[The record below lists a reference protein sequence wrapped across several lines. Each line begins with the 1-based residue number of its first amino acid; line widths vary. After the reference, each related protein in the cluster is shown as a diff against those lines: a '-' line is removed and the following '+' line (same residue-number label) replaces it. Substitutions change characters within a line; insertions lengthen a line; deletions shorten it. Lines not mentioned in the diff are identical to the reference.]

1 MGTTAYVHI
10 PKPKRIQARKAAPRA
25 WKGKLVGYEGDGG
38 HVYKVSRDVGF
49 PQPGDDDNDDTGSM
63 LVNGVPTDPKD
74 PDGDNDV
81 VGFMPVSLTQDDEIS
96 KPEIKQR
103 QMAPVTPSTIH
114 LPTIYGSASTM
125 LRHHR
130 RQLFPPMRQR
140 KLFQS
145 FLPTVGEEPMMT
157 GARITEITNPP
168 TENVPDVIKQ
178 KKEDLW
184 RRLQQLSTQVSQLAE
199 SMDDVRRD
207 ADNIERSASKES
219 DDLTPSPER
228 QRAVY
233 EYPFSSPIQQASVSP
248 SREIISIQSSPDL
261 SLKTQL
267 HRLHHHRRSRRANIG
282 IAPDRYHD
290 PEQKHLAV
298 EYEKRDRDIQRT
310 ARGPRRKKAT

>member
-1 MGTTAYVHI
+1 MPET
-10 PKPKRIQARKAAPRA
+10 
-25 WKGKLVGYEGDGG
+25 
-38 HVYKVSRDVGF
+38 
-49 PQPGDDDNDDTGSM
+49 PQ
-63 LVNGVPTDPKD
+63 K
-74 PDGDNDV
+74 
-81 VGFMPVSLTQDDEIS
+81 
-96 KPEIKQR
+96 
-103 QMAPVTPSTIH
+103 TIV
-114 LPTIYGSASTM
+114 
-125 LRHHR
+125 
-130 RQLFPPMRQR
+130 PPMRQR

-178 KKEDLW
+178 KKEDLG

-248 SREIISIQSSPDL
+248 SREIISIQSSPDPI
-261 SLKTQL
+261 SQDPATPAPPPP
-267 HRLHHHRRSRRANIG
+267 RRSRRANIG

-310 ARGPRRKKAT
+310 AKRAKAKESGGNNLTEGDGQGSAGPSAMSATADMTMDKAEMSKVDIDEPFLYNGKPLYAKDVDLPSTYKQAQKSPFWPQWLDAMQRQLGDLVAKTHGA